1 MGLLGWVPL
10 PTDLTGKLH
19 PCLPSCHLGRLGEG
33 QKCGKDCQIFFHQ
46 VTIPQTETSLE
57 GLGLALECQPEALF
71 LVSLSLPELLW
82 PQTKPNAHVE

>member
-1 MGLLGWVPL
+1 MWQRL
-10 PTDLTGKLH
+10 PD
-19 PCLPSCHLGRLGEG
+19 
-33 QKCGKDCQIFFHQ
+33 FFHQ